1 MLKRSLLFGVVF
13 VLQAVC
19 AIFCVSDI
27 LLSALG
33 VPVDPVPWRFRELM

>member
-1 MLKRSLLFGVVF
+1 MLKRSWLFGVVF

-33 VPVDPVPWRFRELM
+33 MPVAAVTWRFRELM